1 MNVENPLFSL
11 KTFGFIDIINKYF
24 YPINIMIVIYT
35 CKKIPAF
42 IEKIYRNNLNGATFS

>member
-11 KTFGFIDIINKYF
+11 KIFGFTHIINKYS

-35 CKKIPAF
+35 CKKTHHS
-42 IEKIYRNNLNGATFS
+42 IEKIY